1 MKTIVVCTLVCF
13 DWNAGFVL
21 LYCLFELQL
30 GEVWELEPDR
40 ARRSR
45 MATTAREGDIQD
57 VKCDKLP
64 FATCLN
70 LYRDE

>member
-1 MKTIVVCTLVCF
+1 MKIIVVCSLMCF
-13 DWNAGFVL
+13 DWNAGLIL

-45 MATTAREGDIQD
+45 MATTAREGERGVYAALKIYCNYTS
-57 VKCDKLP
+57 KK
-64 FATCLN
+64 TN
-70 LYRDE
+70 